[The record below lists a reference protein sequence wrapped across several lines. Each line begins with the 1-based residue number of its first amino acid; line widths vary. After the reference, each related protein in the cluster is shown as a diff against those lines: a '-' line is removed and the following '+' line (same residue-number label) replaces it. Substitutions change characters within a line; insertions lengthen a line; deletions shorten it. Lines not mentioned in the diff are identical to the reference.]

1 MGAVGLKEFFN
12 QVSFVEIKFK
22 VLRMHFGVSV
32 ILFSICIFV
41 NAKASPVPIDDA
53 AETLASEIID
63 VVLLD
68 SSSSSEYEASVS
80 QLKRQ
85 DMLLND
91 TVEMKRQDMAMNDSL
106 SAVVKRQLSD
116 EGDMSNATSTDM
128 VKRCDVLSLEVI
140 ELTTRQ
146 LEDALTNETVL
157 LPVNKR
163 LMIQNQVLKN
173 RQLINETLEAVKR
186 QLSENI
192 TLQVIVAARQLD
204 NDSITFMRRQDLND
218 TTMLKRQELND
229 TSIVV
234 KRQDLNESSVI
245 LKRQD
250 EFLNDTDIVKRQ
262 EFDNDTVVVM
272 QKRQDD
278 IYNGTLVAK
287 RQDPNGNET
296 AVGKRQEA
304 EANMT
309 LVDVEMRN
317 AVIGEWLDLSEGQ
330 VNETGVNLEV
340 RAMAANSLSQLLDL
354 PSSGLDIDIDYSKL
368 KNMMSDSAQ
377 ELKQKTMEG
386 TVIFAGIWE
395 SLRKQFSDEDVW
407 FDSSDEAGEFDID
420 ESDLEDYTSEDE
432 A

>member
-1 MGAVGLKEFFN
+1 
-12 QVSFVEIKFK
+12 
-22 VLRMHFGVSV
+22 MHFGVSV

-146 LEDALTNETVL
+146 LEDALANYTVL
-157 LPVNKR
+157 LPVRKR
-163 LMIQNQVLKN
+163 HMIQNQVLKN

-192 TLQVIVAARQLD
+192 TLKVIVAARQLD

-218 TTMLKRQELND
+218 TTMLKRQ
-229 TSIVV
+229 T
-234 KRQDLNESSVI
+234 LNESSVS

-250 EFLNDTDIVKRQ
+250 EFINDTDIVKRQ
-262 EFDNDTVVVM
+262 ELDNDTVVVM

-278 IYNGTLVAK
+278 IYNDTLVAK
-287 RQDPNGNET
+287 RQDPKGNET

-317 AVIGEWLDLSEGQ
+317 AVIGEWLDLSERQ

-340 RAMAANSLSQLLDL
+340 RAMAANSLSQVLDL

-386 TVIFAGIWE
+386 TAIFAGIWE

-407 FDSSDEAGEFDID
+407 FDSSDEADEFDID
-420 ESDLEDYTSEDE
+420 DSDLEDYTSEDE

>member
-32 ILFSICIFV
+32 TLFSICIFV

-106 SAVVKRQLSD
+106 SAVVERQLSD

-146 LEDALTNETVL
+146 LEDALANDTVL

-163 LMIQNQVLKN
+163 HMIQNQVLKN
-173 RQLINETLEAVKR
+173 RQLINKTLEAVKR

-192 TLQVIVAARQLD
+192 TLQVIVASRQLD
-204 NDSITFMRRQDLND
+204 NDSIAFMRRQDLND
-218 TTMLKRQELND
+218 TTMLKRQ
-229 TSIVV
+229 T
-234 KRQDLNESSVI
+234 LNESSVS

-250 EFLNDTDIVKRQ
+250 EFINDTDIVKRQ
-262 EFDNDTVVVM
+262 ELDNDTVVVM

-278 IYNGTLVAK
+278 IYNDLWQQSDKIRMATRRQSEKDKK
-287 RQDPNGNET
+287 RTP
-296 AVGKRQEA
+296 
-304 EANMT
+304 
-309 LVDVEMRN
+309 
-317 AVIGEWLDLSEGQ
+317 I
-330 VNETGVNLEV
+330 
-340 RAMAANSLSQLLDL
+340 
-354 PSSGLDIDIDYSKL
+354 
-368 KNMMSDSAQ
+368 
-377 ELKQKTMEG
+377 
-386 TVIFAGIWE
+386 
-395 SLRKQFSDEDVW
+395 
-407 FDSSDEAGEFDID
+407 
-420 ESDLEDYTSEDE
+420 
-432 A
+432 

>member
-1 MGAVGLKEFFN
+1 
-12 QVSFVEIKFK
+12 
-22 VLRMHFGVSV
+22 
-32 ILFSICIFV
+32 
-41 NAKASPVPIDDA
+41 
-53 AETLASEIID
+53 
-63 VVLLD
+63 
-68 SSSSSEYEASVS
+68 
-80 QLKRQ
+80 
-85 DMLLND
+85 
-91 TVEMKRQDMAMNDSL
+91 
-106 SAVVKRQLSD
+106 
-116 EGDMSNATSTDM
+116 
-128 VKRCDVLSLEVI
+128 
-140 ELTTRQ
+140 
-146 LEDALTNETVL
+146 
-157 LPVNKR
+157 
-163 LMIQNQVLKN
+163 
-173 RQLINETLEAVKR
+173 
-186 QLSENI
+186 
-192 TLQVIVAARQLD
+192 
-204 NDSITFMRRQDLND
+204 
-218 TTMLKRQELND
+218 MLKRQ
-229 TSIVV
+229 T
-234 KRQDLNESSVI
+234 LNENLVV

-317 AVIGEWLDLSEGQ
+317 AVIGEWLDLSERQ

-386 TVIFAGIWE
+386 TAIFAGIWE

-407 FDSSDEAGEFDID
+407 FDSSDEADEFDID
-420 ESDLEDYTSEDE
+420 DSDLEDFNTSEDE

>member
-1 MGAVGLKEFFN
+1 
-12 QVSFVEIKFK
+12 
-22 VLRMHFGVSV
+22 V

-146 LEDALTNETVL
+146 LEDALANDTVL

-163 LMIQNQVLKN
+163 HMIQNQVLKN

-192 TLQVIVAARQLD
+192 TLQVIVASRQLD

-218 TTMLKRQELND
+218 TTMLKRQ
-229 TSIVV
+229 T
-234 KRQDLNESSVI
+234 LNESSVS

-250 EFLNDTDIVKRQ
+250 EFINDTDIVKRQ
-262 EFDNDTVVVM
+262 ELDNDTVVVM

-278 IYNGTLVAK
+278 IYNDTLVAK
-287 RQDPNGNET
+287 RQDPKGNET

-317 AVIGEWLDLSEGQ
+317 AVIGEWLDLSERQ

-386 TVIFAGIWE
+386 TAIFAGIWE

-407 FDSSDEAGEFDID
+407 FDSSDEADEFDID
-420 ESDLEDYTSEDE
+420 DSDLEDYTSEDE